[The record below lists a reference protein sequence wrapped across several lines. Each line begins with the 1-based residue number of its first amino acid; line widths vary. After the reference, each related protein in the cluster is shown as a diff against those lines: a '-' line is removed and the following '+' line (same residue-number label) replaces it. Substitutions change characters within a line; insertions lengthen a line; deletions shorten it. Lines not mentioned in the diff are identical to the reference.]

1 MLQFEHF
8 RTPQKRSSR
17 LAVVR
22 GSELHR

>member
-8 RTPQKRSSR
+8 RTPQKRSSW